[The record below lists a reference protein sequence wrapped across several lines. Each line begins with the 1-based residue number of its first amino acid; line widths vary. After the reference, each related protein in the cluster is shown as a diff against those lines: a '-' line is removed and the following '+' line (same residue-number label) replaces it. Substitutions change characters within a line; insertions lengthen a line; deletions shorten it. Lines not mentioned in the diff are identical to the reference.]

1 MNGNINHKLV
11 ALDSNIFIYNL
22 EENPGFV
29 KFTDIIFQNLSA
41 NKLKATTSILSL
53 TEILSYPKTET
64 VVKEITSDF
73 FSTPNLLVLEV
84 NREVALEAARI
95 RRKYAYRLP
104 DSIQLAT
111 ALVTKATA
119 FITNDSRLKRF
130 KELKIIL
137 IKDLTIES

>member
-1 MNGNINHKLV
+1 MSGNINHKLV
-11 ALDSNIFIYNL
+11 GLDSNIFIYNL
-22 EENPGFV
+22 EENLEFI

-41 NKLKATTSILSL
+41 NKLKATTSIISL
-53 TEILSYPKTET
+53 TEILSYPKTDS

-84 NREVALEAARI
+84 NREVALEAAAI
-95 RRKYAYRLP
+95 RREYKYRLP

-111 ALVTKATA
+111 ALATKATA

-130 KELKIIL
+130 KKLKIIL
-137 IKDLTIES
+137 IQDLTHES